1 MSTLQNVEMELLI
14 LKNNHDLAL
23 ERYRNED
30 ILELEK
36 QRYSMS
42 DNDYM
47 NKYNAIFASYEP
59 KFYRS
64 WLTK

>member
-23 ERYRNED
+23 ERYRNDD

-36 QRYSMS
+36 QRCSMS

-47 NKYNAIFASYEP
+47 DKYNNIFASYEP

>member
-1 MSTLQNVEMELLI
+1 MTTLKNIELELLA

-23 ERYRNED
+23 ERYRNDD

-47 NKYNAIFASYEP
+47 DKYNNIFASYEP
-59 KFYRS
+59 KFYHA